1 MPVMVRFDTGTG
13 PWAVGVEHAVEVR
26 PVSAVRSMP
35 SSLPEVAGV
44 IDRDGTAIPVVRTLM
59 GGGPHPD
66 ARGDDGR
73 HVLVVR
79 AGGFTVGMLVEAVT
93 GVVRVSADDIGP
105 APAGQHD
112 PLIGATV
119 RDGTQITFLV
129 DVDELARSL
138 GGQP

>member
-26 PVSAVRSMP
+26 PVSAVRMLP
-35 SSLPEVAGV
+35 SALPDVAGV
-44 IDRDGTAIPVVRTLM
+44 IDRDGTAVPVVRTLM
-59 GGGPHPD
+59 GGGPFPD
-66 ARGDDGR
+66 ASGPDGR
-73 HVLVVR
+73 HVLLVR
-79 AGGFTVGMLVEAVT
+79 ACAFTVGMIVEQVT

-119 RDGTQITFLV
+119 RDGAGISFLV

-138 GGQP
+138 GGHP

>member
-1 MPVMVRFDTGTG
+1 MVRFATGSG

-26 PVSAVRSMP
+26 PVSAMRALP
-35 SSLPEVAGV
+35 SARPDVAGV
-44 IDRDGTAIPVVRTLM
+44 IDRDGAAVPVVRTLL

-66 ARGDDGR
+66 AGGDDGR

-79 AGGFTVGMLVEAVT
+79 SGDCTVGMLVEEVT
-93 GVVRVSADDIGP
+93 GVVRVPSDAIGP

-119 RDGTQITFLV
+119 RDGAELTFLV

>member
-1 MPVMVRFDTGTG
+1 MVRFATGSG

-26 PVSAVRSMP
+26 PASAVRTLP
-35 SSLPEVAGV
+35 SCLPGVAGV
-44 IDRDGTAIPVVRTLM
+44 IDRDGTAVPVVRTLM
-59 GGGPHPD
+59 GGHPD
-66 ARGDDGR
+66 AGGDDGR

-79 AGGFTVGMLVEAVT
+79 AGGCTVGMIVGEVT
-93 GVVRVSADDIGP
+93 GVVRVPLDAIGP

-119 RDGTQITFLV
+119 RDGAELTFLV

>member
-1 MPVMVRFDTGTG
+1 MVCFSTGSG
-13 PWAVGVEHAVEVR
+13 PWAVAVEHAVEVR
-26 PVSAVRSMP
+26 PVSAVRAMP
-35 SSLPEVAGV
+35 SSRPDVAGV
-44 IDRDGTAIPVVRTLM
+44 IDRDGTAVPVVRTLM
-59 GGGPHPD
+59 GGGPD
-66 ARGDDGR
+66 AGGDDGR

-79 AGGFTVGMLVEAVT
+79 AGAFTVGVIVDEVT
-93 GVVRVSADDIGP
+93 GVVRFPDDAIGP

-119 RDGTQITFLV
+119 RGGADISFLV

>member
-26 PVSAVRSMP
+26 PVSAMRLMP
-35 SSLPEVAGV
+35 STMPDVAGV
-44 IDRDGTAIPVVRTLM
+44 IDRDGTAVPVVRTL
-59 GGGPHPD
+59 GS
-66 ARGDDGR
+66 DGR
-73 HVLVVR
+73 HVLLVR
-79 AGGFTVGMLVEAVT
+79 AGDFTVGMIVEQVT
-93 GVVRVSADDIGP
+93 GVVRVAASDIGP

-119 RDGTQITFLV
+119 HDGTELTFLV

-138 GGQP
+138 GGQQ

>member
-1 MPVMVRFDTGTG
+1 MVRFDTATG

-26 PVSAVRSMP
+26 PVSAVRSLP
-35 SSLPEVAGV
+35 SAHPDVAGI
-44 IDRDGTAIPVVRTLM
+44 IDRDGEAVPVIRTLM
-59 GGGPHPD
+59 GAAPDPVAGG
-66 ARGDDGR
+66 
-73 HVLVVR
+73 HVLVLR
-79 AGGFTVGMLVEAVT
+79 AGATTMGVLVGEVT
-93 GVVRVSADDIGP
+93 GVVRVAADAIGA

-119 RDGTQITFLV
+119 RDGTDLTFLV

>member
-1 MPVMVRFDTGTG
+1 MVRFATGSG

-26 PVSAVRSMP
+26 PASAVRTLP
-35 SSLPEVAGV
+35 SCLPEVAGV
-44 IDRDGTAIPVVRTLM
+44 IDRDGTAVPVVRTL
-59 GGGPHPD
+59 
-66 ARGDDGR
+66 GDDGR

-79 AGGFTVGMLVEAVT
+79 AGSLTVGIIVEEVT
-93 GVVRVSADDIGP
+93 GVVRVRQDAIGP

-119 RDGTQITFLV
+119 RDGAELTFLV